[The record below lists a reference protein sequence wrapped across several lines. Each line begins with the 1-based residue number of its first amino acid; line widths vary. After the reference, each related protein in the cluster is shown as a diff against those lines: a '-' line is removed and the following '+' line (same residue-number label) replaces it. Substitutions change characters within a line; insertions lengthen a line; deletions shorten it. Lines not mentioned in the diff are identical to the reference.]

1 MVTRRQKTIAFFVTL
16 CVLLVTAAV
25 SLNVGWILISG
36 RRLAAMVFGMVLFG
50 LIIAGLIVY
59 TVFLVMEIKRN
70 EEHDSFIN
78 AVTHEL
84 KTPIASIRLYLETL
98 QSREV
103 NDSQRRQF
111 YDIMLADADRLHNT
125 VNQVLKAGV
134 LREKPGSTPAH
145 GIVDVAELARE
156 CVELARLRHHL
167 QPDGVQLQVQQG
179 VSLLV
184 MGDAEELRTVLANLL
199 DNAVKYSTQAV
210 RIMVAVVSP
219 APHSVWIR
227 VTDSGVGIPKRQLK
241 RIFNRFYR
249 VQSLGIK
256 AVKGTGLGLY
266 IVRSIARAHGGRV
279 FASSEGEGRG
289 ATFTVE
295 LPRFAGETDTVALR
309 SKPA

>member
-1 MVTRRQKTIAFFVTL
+1 MTRRQKTIAFFVTL
-16 CVLLVTAAV
+16 CVLLVAAAV

-36 RRLAAMVFGMVLFG
+36 RRLAALVFGMVLFG

-84 KTPIASIRLYLETL
+84 KTPIASIKLYLETL

-103 NDSQRRQF
+103 NDGQRREF
-111 YDIMLADADRLHNT
+111 YTIMLADADRLHNT

-134 LREKPGSTPAH
+134 LREKPGEAGARSSV
-145 GIVDVAELARE
+145 VDVAALARD

-167 QPDGVQLQVQQG
+167 QPESLELQIQQTT
-179 VSLLV
+179 SLLV
-184 MGDAEELRTVLANLL
+184 KGDTEELRTVLANLL
-199 DNAVKYSTQAV
+199 DNAVKYSGQAV
-210 RIMVAVVSP
+210 RVTVSVVSP
-219 APHSVWIR
+219 APHSVWVR
-227 VTDSGVGIPKRQLK
+227 VIDRGVGIPKRQLK

-249 VQSLGIK
+249 VQPLGLK

-279 FASSEGEGRG
+279 FAHSEGEGRG
-289 ATFTVE
+289 STFTVE
-295 LPRFAGETDTVALR
+295 LPRFGGDTEPVALQPK
-309 SKPA
+309 SA

>member
-1 MVTRRQKTIAFFVTL
+1 MTRRQKTIAFFVTL
-16 CVLLVTAAV
+16 CVLLVAAAI

-36 RRLAAMVFGMVLFG
+36 RRLAALVFGMVLFG

-78 AVTHEL
+78 SVTHEL

-98 QSREV
+98 QSRDV
-103 NDSQRRQF
+103 NEGQRREF
-111 YDIMLADADRLHNT
+111 YNIMLADADRLHNT

-134 LREKPGSTPAH
+134 LGEKPSQSGARTAT
-145 GIVDVAELARE
+145 VDIAALARD

-167 QPDGVQLQVQQG
+167 QPDAIELQVQPTT
-179 VSLLV
+179 SLLV
-184 MGDAEELRTVLANLL
+184 KGDADELRTVLANLL
-199 DNAVKYSTQAV
+199 DNAVKYSGQTV
-210 RIMVAVVSP
+210 RVAVAVVSP
-219 APHSVWIR
+219 APHSVWVR
-227 VTDSGVGIPKRQLK
+227 VADRGVGIPKRQLK

-249 VQSLGIK
+249 VQPLGLK

-266 IVRSIARAHGGRV
+266 IVRTVARAHGGRV
-279 FASSEGEGRG
+279 FAQSEGEGRG

-295 LPRFAGETDTVALR
+295 LPRFAGEPDAVALQPK
-309 SKPA
+309 SA